1 LSPRLSSRT
10 GSLVALGAL
19 VAVGFLGVKLWN
31 VATSPSR
38 APEVPPDDDLDMFA
52 LLVDA
57 AAPAEPERLAVASGR
72 IVIAHGPA
80 GEVGVL
86 AAASAPTMPLGKVGA
101 PVAGLAI
108 AGDAAWVTS
117 GRTVRKLPLDGGP
130 PSIVADKL
138 GRARAVA
145 ADGTSV
151 VFVDLDTTTP
161 GLLPASRV
169 VRLTVGHSETTVLG
183 TYKGEIIG
191 VALDHGTAYWADRLD
206 GSILAAGADAT
217 TPTVLAADR
226 GLPGTVV
233 VVGDTIVWD
242 EKRTEAL
249 WAMPRGGGKPRQ
261 LLQDFA
267 GFAHLVAHGTRV
279 AWVNEAAVE
288 GQFRVLESDVGQ
300 DGGGDEVIPV
310 SPPVDSIDAL
320 ACDGSRLY
328 WVRDGVASLVDRGD

>member
-1 LSPRLSSRT
+1 
-10 GSLVALGAL
+10 
-19 VAVGFLGVKLWN
+19 
-31 VATSPSR
+31 
-38 APEVPPDDDLDMFA
+38 
-52 LLVDA
+52 
-57 AAPAEPERLAVASGR
+57 
-72 IVIAHGPA
+72 
-80 GEVGVL
+80 
-86 AAASAPTMPLGKVGA
+86 
-101 PVAGLAI
+101 
-108 AGDAAWVTS
+108 
-117 GRTVRKLPLDGGP
+117 
-130 PSIVADKL
+130 
-138 GRARAVA
+138 
-145 ADGTSV
+145 
-151 VFVDLDTTTP
+151 
-161 GLLPASRV
+161 
-169 VRLTVGHSETTVLG
+169 
-183 TYKGEIIG
+183 
-191 VALDHGTAYWADRLD
+191 
-206 GSILAAGADAT
+206 
-217 TPTVLAADR
+217 
-226 GLPGTVV
+226 V